1 MDTYKKGKKM
11 AKELFIYQ
19 ENWNTRYGKSP
30 RIVVRNQGRFVDN
43 VSKRQMKAGER
54 QLPYVAK

>member
-1 MDTYKKGKKM
+1 M

-30 RIVVRNQGRFVDN
+30 RIVVREQGRFVDN
-43 VSKRQMKAGER
+43 VSKRQIKTGER
-54 QLPYVAK
+54 ELPYTTK